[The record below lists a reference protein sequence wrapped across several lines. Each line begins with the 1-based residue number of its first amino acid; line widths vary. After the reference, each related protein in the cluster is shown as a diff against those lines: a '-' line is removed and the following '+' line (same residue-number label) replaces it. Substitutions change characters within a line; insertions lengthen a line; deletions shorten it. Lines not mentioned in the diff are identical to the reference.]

1 MVQIAAGTLLAIG
14 TTATTASS
22 DSYTTIGSL
31 STVPETGDEYDDV
44 AFESLSTAEYVH
56 NTGAKNVPSSTTGI
70 GRDLT
75 DAGQIAVRAANGVNS
90 YYNFRLTY
98 PDGTIDY
105 YKAKVQ
111 GYRTAPGGLTGNIMA
126 SIKLQPKPGSFSE
139 GNAGAAPA
147 NTVLPAIS
155 GIAQV
160 GVTLTAQPGTWTNNP
175 TFTYQWKLDGSNI
188 SGATDSTYVVLVGQI
203 GSYLS
208 VTVTGTNPI
217 GNASATSA
225 ATADVIAA

>member
-1 MVQIAAGTLLAIG
+1 MVQTAAGTVLSIG

-22 DSYTTIGSL
+22 DSYTAIGSL
-31 STVPETGDEYDDV
+31 SAVPETGDEYDNV
-44 AFESLSTAEYVH
+44 SFESLSTSEYVH
-56 NTGAKNVPSSTTGI
+56 NTGAKNVPSSVVGI

-75 DAGQIAVRAANGVNS
+75 DAGQVAVRAANGVNS

-98 PDGTIDY
+98 PDGSFDY

-139 GNAGAAPA
+139 GVAGAAPTNA
-147 NTVLPAIS
+147 VIPAIS

-160 GVTLTAQPGTWTNNP
+160 GVTLTAQPGTWTGNP
-175 TFTYQWKLDGSNI
+175 TFTYQWKLDGANI
-188 SGATDSTYVVLVGQI
+188 SGATDSTYVVLFAQI

-208 VTVTGTNPI
+208 VAVTGTNAV
-217 GNASATSA
+217 GNATATSA